1 MEAASLKDRLKH
13 VLWIGGSTCAG
24 KSTAAETLAEQFGM
38 TAYHFDRRE
47 PFHIYR
53 AIPEEQPNLIRFMSR
68 TMDERWV
75 LRTPE
80 EMLQEVIVCW
90 KERFRLVLDDLLQM
104 PTESM
109 IVAEGAGFFPEDV
122 APLLSRPHQA
132 LWLVATPAFL
142 AHVRSTRGRSVAD
155 NPHISDKDRA
165 FRNLIERDQLIADYV
180 RRQAGAH
187 GYGVVE
193 VDADVIEH
201 VPNMVLDYLEVT
213 RATGI
218 HSGW

>member
-1 MEAASLKDRLKH
+1 MVAANLGNRLKH
-13 VLWIGGSTCAG
+13 VVWIGGSTCAG
-24 KSTAAETLAEQFGM
+24 KSTAAEALAEQFGLP
-38 TAYHFDRRE
+38 TYHFDRRE

-80 EMLQEVIVCW
+80 EMMEEVIACW
-90 KERFRLVLDDLLQM
+90 KERFRMVNDDLLQM
-104 PTESM
+104 PTERV

-122 APLLSRPHQA
+122 APLLPGPHQA

-142 AHVRSTRGRSVAD
+142 THVRSTRGRTIAD
-155 NPHISDKDRA
+155 NPHISDRDRA

-180 RRQAGAH
+180 RQQAEAH
-187 GYGVVE
+187 GLDVIE
-193 VDADVIEH
+193 VDASVIED
-201 VPNMVLDYLEVT
+201 VPRMVQDHFA
-213 RATGI
+213 ATCT
-218 HSGW
+218 SAT